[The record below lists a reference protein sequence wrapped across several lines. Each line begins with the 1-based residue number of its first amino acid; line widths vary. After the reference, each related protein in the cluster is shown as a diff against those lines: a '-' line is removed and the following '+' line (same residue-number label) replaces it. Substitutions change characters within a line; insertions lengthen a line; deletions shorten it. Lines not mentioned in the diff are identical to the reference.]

1 MRARKSP
8 MVSTFLS
15 YDLIAR
21 DMSKSL
27 TRVASEGQTKRETD
41 YFNTNITKVT
51 TVDGFMGDYR
61 LYSYAMKAY
70 GLDDMTYAKAFMKKV
85 LDSDLTDPQS
95 FVNRLSDQKYRDF
108 ANAFQFGK
116 ATAAVQTTAQK
127 DTTVQAY
134 KDQLA
139 SEEAAVSNDTA
150 YYKKAIASVK
160 TVDGFMNDS
169 KLYTYAM
176 KASGLDPN
184 NFSRDFI
191 KKILTSDVSDPK
203 SYVNSLPTDSA
214 SRYLLKQNA
223 LSLRN
228 AFNFN
233 TSGGL
238 DSGVTAQTSAQ
249 VDKITETYVT
259 TVPSH
264 VSPLAAQLNNTYLAD
279 QMAKVTKAS
288 DITSNDRLFSLVKTA
303 LGLSSSML
311 GTTFQNIVTSD
322 TSTPNNYANQQGG
335 ATWTAIAKMFNF
347 DTNGDV
353 KAGGSAMTSDNL
365 TALQNRYLGNYG
377 KDDDSNDATIYNY
390 YGTHIG
396 QVKKVDDLINNTAL
410 YSFALHSV
418 GLAAQDESQ
427 AKIRMVL
434 ESNVNDPKSYVN
446 QLSDKRYLALAK
458 EYNFDKDGKITA
470 PRLAQSQSEITLMAQ
485 NYVKMQTRYGN
496 TAAKAPATD
505 DMNYYTKTI
514 QGIDSVDGLLSDSK
528 LVKVMVGSYG
538 FDPAKVTKDFLKKVF
553 SSDLSDPKSFANTQ
567 TDQRWAQMAGA
578 FNFDSKTGKIATL
591 DQSGAMDRRA
601 RIATVD
607 NYYQQTLETE
617 AGDDNAGTR
626 LALYFQR
633 MAPTITSAYDILAD
647 QALLQFF
654 KTSNNLPDG
663 FSTLPIDTQAA
674 KVKSVMNLK
683 DLSDPEKVQS
693 MVKKFTALYDIQN
706 GGTTSGATALSI
718 LSPSSSGASLSAD
731 TLFTLSQL
739 KLG

>member
-1 MRARKSP
+1 

-27 TRVASEGQTKRETD
+27 NRVASEGLTKRETD
-41 YFNTNITKVT
+41 YFNTNISKVT

-108 ANAFQFGK
+108 AHAFQFGK
-116 ATAAVQTTAQK
+116 ATATVQTTAQK
-127 DTTVQAY
+127 DSTVQAY

-139 SEEAAVSNDTA
+139 AEEAAVSTDTA
-150 YYKKAIASVK
+150 YYKKAIGSVK
-160 TVDGFMNDS
+160 TVDGFMGDS

-176 KASGLDPN
+176 KASGLDPDTY
-184 NFSRDFI
+184 SRDFI
-191 KKILTSDVSDPK
+191 KKVLTSDLNDPQ
-203 SYVNSLPTDSA
+203 SYANTLPTDTA
-214 SRYLLKQNA
+214 ARYLLKQKV
-223 LSLRN
+223 LDLRK

-238 DSGVTAQTSAQ
+238 DSGVTAQTADQ
-249 VDKITETYVT
+249 VSKLTETYVT

-264 VSPLAAQLNNTYLAD
+264 VTPAAAQLNSTYLTD
-279 QMAKVTKAS
+279 QMSKVTKVS
-288 DITSNDRLFSLVKTA
+288 DITGNDRLFTLVKTA
-303 LGLSSSML
+303 LGLSSTMMA
-311 GTTFQNIVTSD
+311 TTFQNIVTSD

-347 DTNGDV
+347 DANGDV

-365 TALQNRYLGNYG
+365 TALNNRYLANYS
-377 KDDDSNDATIYNY
+377 KDDNANDEQIYTY
-390 YGTHIG
+390 YGSHIG
-396 QVKKVDDLINNTAL
+396 QVKKVDDLINNSAL

-434 ESNVNDPKSYVN
+434 ESDVNDPKSYVN

-458 EYNFDKDGKITA
+458 EYNFEKDGKIGA
-470 PRLAQSQSEITLMAQ
+470 PRLAQSQAEITLMAQ
-485 NYVKMQTRYGN
+485 NYVKMQTRYDN
-496 TAAKAPATD
+496 KAAKAGATD

-514 QGIDSVDGLLSDSK
+514 QGIDSVDKLLSDSK
-528 LVKVMVGSYG
+528 LVKVVLGSYG

-553 SSDLSDPKSFANTQ
+553 SSDLNDPKSFANTQ
-567 TDQRWAQMAGA
+567 TDQRWAQLAGA
-578 FNFDSKTGKIATL
+578 FNFDSKTGKIASI

-654 KTSNNLPDG
+654 KVSNNLPDG

-683 DLSDPEKVQS
+683 DLSDPEKVKN

-706 GGTTSGATALSI
+706 GGTTSGASALSV
-718 LSPSSSGASLSAD
+718 LSAGSGGASLSAD

-739 KLG
+739 KRG

>member
-21 DMSKSL
+21 NMSKSL
-27 TRVASEGQTKRETD
+27 DRVASEGQTKRETD
-41 YFNTNITKVT
+41 YFNTHISKVT
-51 TVDGFMGDYR
+51 SVKEFMGDYR

-116 ATAAVQTTAQK
+116 ETAAVQTTAQK
-127 DTTVQAY
+127 DSTVQAY

-139 SEEAAVSNDTA
+139 AEEAAVSTDTA
-150 YYKKAIASVK
+150 YYKKAMPSVK
-160 TVDGFMNDS
+160 TVDEFMNNS
-169 KLYTYAM
+169 KLFTYAM
-176 KASGLDPN
+176 KTSGLDPDTY
-184 NFSRDFI
+184 SRDFI
-191 KKILTSDVSDPK
+191 KKILTSDVNDSA
-203 SYVNSLPTDSA
+203 SYVNSLPTDTA
-214 SRYLLKQNA
+214 SRYLLKQKA
-223 LSLRN
+223 LDLRN

-238 DSGVTAQTSAQ
+238 DSGVAAQSAAQ
-249 VDKITETYVT
+249 IAKTTETYVT

-288 DITSNDRLFSLVKTA
+288 DITGNDRLFSLVKTA
-303 LGLSSSML
+303 LGLSSTML

-335 ATWTAIAKMFNF
+335 DTWTAIAKMFNF
-347 DTNGDV
+347 DTNGDL
-353 KAGGSAMTSDNL
+353 KAGGAAMTSENL
-365 TALQNRYLGNYG
+365 TKLQNRYLGNYG
-377 KDDDSNDATIYNY
+377 KDDDANDATIYNY

-396 QVKKVDDLINNTAL
+396 QVKKADDLINNTAL

-434 ESNVNDPKSYVN
+434 ESDVNDPKSYVN

-470 PRLAQSQSEITLMAQ
+470 PRLAQSQAEISLMAQ
-485 NYVKMQTRYGN
+485 NYVKMQTRYDN
-496 TAAKAPATD
+496 KAAKAGATD

-514 QGIDSVDGLLSDSK
+514 QGVDSVDKLLSDSK
-528 LVKVMVGSYG
+528 LVKVMLGSYG

-553 SSDLSDPKSFANTQ
+553 SSDLNDPKSFANTQ
-567 TDQRWAQMAGA
+567 PDQRWAQLAGA
-578 FNFDSKTGKIATL
+578 FNFDNKTGKIATI

-663 FSTLPIDTQAA
+663 FSTLPIETQAE

-683 DLSDPEKVQS
+683 DLSDPEKVKG
-693 MVKKFTALYDIQN
+693 MVKKFTALFDIQN
-706 GGTTSGATALSI
+706 NTVSGGASALSI
-718 LSPSSSGASLSAD
+718 LSPGSGGASLSAD

-739 KLG
+739 KR

>member
-1 MRARKSP
+1 

-21 DMSKSL
+21 DMPKSL
-27 TRVASEGQTKRETD
+27 NRVASEGQTKRETD
-41 YFNTNITKVT
+41 YFNTNIGKVT

-61 LYSYAMKAY
+61 LYSYAMTAY

-85 LDSDLTDPQS
+85 LESDLTDPQS

-139 SEEAAVSNDTA
+139 QEEAAVSSDTA

-176 KASGLDPN
+176 KSVGLDPDSY
-184 NFSRDFI
+184 SRDFI
-191 KKILTSDVSDPK
+191 KKILTSDVSDSK
-203 SYVNSLPTDSA
+203 SYVNSLPTDTA
-214 SRYLLKQNA
+214 ARYLLKQKA
-223 LSLRN
+223 LDLRN
-228 AFNFN
+228 SFSFN

-238 DSGVTAQTSAQ
+238 DSGVPAQTAAQ
-249 VDKITETYVT
+249 VSKTTETYVT

-264 VSPLAAQLNNTYLAD
+264 VTPLAAQLNNTYLAD
-279 QMAKVTKAS
+279 QMAKVTKVS
-288 DITSNDRLFSLVKTA
+288 DITGNDRLFSLVKTA
-303 LGLSSSML
+303 LGLSSTML
-311 GTTFQNIVTSD
+311 ATTFQNIVTSD
-322 TSTPNNYANQQGG
+322 TSTANNYANQQGG

-353 KAGGSAMTSDNL
+353 KAGGAAMTSDNL
-365 TALQNRYLGNYG
+365 SKLQNRYIGNYS
-377 KDDDSNDATIYNY
+377 KDDDTNDATIYSY
-390 YGTHIG
+390 YGAHIG
-396 QVKKVDDLINNTAL
+396 QVKKVDDLINNSAL

-418 GLAAQDESQ
+418 GLSAQDESQ

-434 ESNVNDPKSYVN
+434 ESDVNDPKSYVN
-446 QLSDKRYLALAK
+446 QLSDKRYLALAR

-470 PRLAQSQSEITLMAQ
+470 PRLAQSQSEISLMAQ
-485 NYVKMQTRYGN
+485 NYVKMQTRYDN
-496 TAAKAPATD
+496 KAAKAGATD

-514 QGIDSVDGLLSDSK
+514 QGVDSVDELLSDSK

-538 FDPAKVTKDFLKKVF
+538 LDPSKVTKDFLKKVF

-567 TDQRWAQMAGA
+567 PDQRWAQMAGA

-617 AGDDNAGTR
+617 AGNDNAGTR

-633 MAPTITSAYDILAD
+633 MAPSITSAYDILAD

-663 FSTLPIDTQAA
+663 FSTLPIDTQAE

-683 DLSDPEKVQS
+683 DLSDPDKVTA

-706 GGTTSGATALSI
+706 NTTSNASSALSI
-718 LSPSSSGASLSAD
+718 LSSSSGSATLSAD

>member
-1 MRARKSP
+1 

-21 DMSKSL
+21 NMSKSL
-27 TRVASEGQTKRETD
+27 DRVASEGQTKRETD
-41 YFNTNITKVT
+41 YFQTNIKKVT

-116 ATAAVQTTAQK
+116 ATAAVQTSAQK
-127 DTTVQAY
+127 DSTVQAY

-139 SEEAAVSNDTA
+139 AEETAVATDTT
-150 YYKKAIASVK
+150 YYKKAMPAVK

-176 KASGLDPN
+176 KATGLDPN

-191 KKILTSDVSDPK
+191 KKVLTSDVNDPQ
-203 SYVNSLPTDSA
+203 SYVNTLPTDTS
-214 SRYLLKQNA
+214 SRYLLKQKA
-223 LSLRN
+223 LDLRK

-238 DSGVTAQTSAQ
+238 DNGVAAQTADQ
-249 VDKITETYVT
+249 VSKITETYVT

-264 VSPLAAQLNNTYLAD
+264 ISPLAAQLNNTYLAD
-279 QMAKVTKAS
+279 QMGKVTKVS

-303 LGLSSSML
+303 LGLSSTML
-311 GTTFQNIVTSD
+311 ATTFQNIVTSD
-322 TSTPNNYANQQGG
+322 TSTANNYANQQGG

-353 KAGGSAMTSDNL
+353 KAGGSAMISDNL
-365 TALQNRYLGNYG
+365 SKLQNRYLGNYG
-377 KDDDSNDATIYNY
+377 KDDDANDATIYNY

-396 QVKKVDDLINNTAL
+396 QVKKVDDIINNTAL

-496 TAAKAPATD
+496 TAAKAGATD

-514 QGIDSVDGLLSDSK
+514 QGVDSVDKLLSDSK

-567 TDQRWAQMAGA
+567 ADQRWAQMAGA
-578 FNFDSKTGKIATL
+578 YNFDSKTGKIATL
-591 DQSGAMDRRA
+591 NEAGAMDRRA

-617 AGDDNAGTR
+617 AGDDNAGAR

-683 DLSDPEKVQS
+683 DLSDPEKVRT

-706 GGTTSGATALSI
+706 GGTSSGASALSI
-718 LSPSSSGASLSAD
+718 LSPGSGGATLSAD
-731 TLFTLSQL
+731 TLFTLSQI
-739 KLG
+739 KR

>member
-1 MRARKSP
+1 

-27 TRVASEGQTKRETD
+27 DRVASEGQTKRETD
-41 YFNTNITKVT
+41 YFNTNISKVT

-116 ATAAVQTTAQK
+116 ATATVQTTAQK
-127 DTTVQAY
+127 DSTVQAY

-139 SEEAAVSNDTA
+139 AEEAAVSTDTA
-150 YYKKAIASVK
+150 YYKKAMPSVK
-160 TVDGFMNDS
+160 TVDEFMNNS
-169 KLYTYAM
+169 QLYSYAM
-176 KASGLDPN
+176 KTVGLDPDTY
-184 NFSRDFI
+184 SRDFI
-191 KKILTSDVSDPK
+191 KKVLTSDVNDSA
-203 SYVNSLPTDSA
+203 SYVNSLPTDTA
-214 SRYLLKQNA
+214 SRYLLKQKA
-223 LSLRN
+223 LDLRN

-233 TSGGL
+233 TAGGL
-238 DSGVTAQTSAQ
+238 DSGVAAQTAAQ
-249 VDKITETYVT
+249 IDKTTETYVT

-279 QMAKVTKAS
+279 QMGKVTKAS
-288 DITSNDRLFSLVKTA
+288 DITGNERLFSLVKTA
-303 LGLSSSML
+303 LGLSSTML
-311 GTTFQNIVTSD
+311 GTTFQNIVSSD
-322 TSTPNNYANQQGG
+322 TSSQNNYAYQQGG
-335 ATWTAIAKMFNF
+335 DTWTAIAKMFNF

-353 KAGGSAMTSDNL
+353 KAGGPAMTSENL
-365 TALQNRYLGNYG
+365 SKLQNRYLGNYG
-377 KDDDSNDATIYNY
+377 KEDDASDEAIYSY

-396 QVKKVDDLINNTAL
+396 QVKKADDLINNSAL

-418 GLAAQDESQ
+418 GLSAQDESQ

-434 ESNVNDPKSYVN
+434 ESDVNDPKSYVN
-446 QLSDKRYLALAK
+446 QLSDKRYLALAR

-470 PRLAQSQSEITLMAQ
+470 PRLAQSQSEISVMAQ
-485 NYVKMQTRYGN
+485 NYVKMQTRYDN
-496 TAAKAPATD
+496 KAAKAGATD
-505 DMNYYTKTI
+505 DVNYYTKTI
-514 QGIDSVDGLLSDSK
+514 QGVDTVNELLADSK
-528 LVKVMVGSYG
+528 LVKVMLGSYG

-567 TDQRWAQMAGA
+567 ADQRWAQMAGA
-578 FNFDSKTGKIATL
+578 FNFDNKTGKIATI
-591 DQSGAMDRRA
+591 DQAGAMDRRA

-617 AGDDNAGTR
+617 AGDENAGTR

-663 FSTLPIDTQAA
+663 FSTLPIDTQAE

-683 DLSDPEKVQS
+683 DLSDPDKVKN

-706 GGTTSGATALSI
+706 NSVSGGASALSI
-718 LSPSSSGASLSAD
+718 LSPSSGSASLSAN

>member
-1 MRARKSP
+1 
-8 MVSTFLS
+8 
-15 YDLIAR
+15 
-21 DMSKSL
+21 
-27 TRVASEGQTKRETD
+27 
-41 YFNTNITKVT
+41 
-51 TVDGFMGDYR
+51 
-61 LYSYAMKAY
+61 
-70 GLDDMTYAKAFMKKV
+70 
-85 LDSDLTDPQS
+85 
-95 FVNRLSDQKYRDF
+95 
-108 ANAFQFGK
+108 
-116 ATAAVQTTAQK
+116 
-127 DTTVQAY
+127 
-134 KDQLA
+134 
-139 SEEAAVSNDTA
+139 
-150 YYKKAIASVK
+150 
-160 TVDGFMNDS
+160 MNDS

-176 KASGLDPN
+176 KATGLDPN

-191 KKILTSDVSDPK
+191 KKVLTSDVNDPQ
-203 SYVNSLPTDSA
+203 SYVNTLPTDTS
-214 SRYLLKQNA
+214 SRYLLKQKA
-223 LSLRN
+223 LDLRK

-238 DSGVTAQTSAQ
+238 DNGVAAQTADQ
-249 VDKITETYVT
+249 VSKITETYVT

-264 VSPLAAQLNNTYLAD
+264 ISPLAAQLNNTYLAD
-279 QMAKVTKAS
+279 QMGKVTKVS

-303 LGLSSSML
+303 LGLSSTML
-311 GTTFQNIVTSD
+311 ATTFQNIVTSD
-322 TSTPNNYANQQGG
+322 TSTANNYANQQGG

-365 TALQNRYLGNYG
+365 SKLQNRYLGNYG
-377 KDDDSNDATIYNY
+377 KDDDANDATIYNY

-396 QVKKVDDLINNTAL
+396 QVKKVDDIINNTAL

-496 TAAKAPATD
+496 TAAKAGATD

-514 QGIDSVDGLLSDSK
+514 QGVDSVDKLLSDGK

-567 TDQRWAQMAGA
+567 ADQRWAQMAGA
-578 FNFDSKTGKIATL
+578 YNFDSKTGKIATL
-591 DQSGAMDRRA
+591 NETGAMDRRA

-617 AGDDNAGTR
+617 AGDDNAGAR

-683 DLSDPEKVQS
+683 DLSDPEKVRT

-706 GGTTSGATALSI
+706 GGTSSGASALSI
-718 LSPSSSGASLSAD
+718 LFPGSGSATLSAD
-731 TLFTLSQL
+731 TLFTLSQI
-739 KLG
+739 KR

>member
-1 MRARKSP
+1 

-21 DMSKSL
+21 DLSKSL
-27 TRVASEGQTKRETD
+27 NRVASEGQTKRETD
-41 YFNTNITKVT
+41 YFNTNIGKVK
-51 TVDGFMGDYR
+51 TVEGFMGDYR

-116 ATAAVQTTAQK
+116 EAATVQTTAQK
-127 DTTVQAY
+127 DSTVQAY

-139 SEEAAVSNDTA
+139 AEEAAVATDTA
-150 YYKKAIASVK
+150 YYKKVMPSVK
-160 TVDGFMNDS
+160 NVDAFMGNS

-176 KASGLDPN
+176 KTVGLDPDN
-184 NFSRDFI
+184 YSRDFI
-191 KKILTSDVSDPK
+191 KKVLTSDIKDSA
-203 SYVNSLPTDSA
+203 SYVNSLPTDTA
-214 SRYLLKQNA
+214 SRYLLKQKA
-223 LSLRN
+223 LDLRN

-238 DSGVTAQTSAQ
+238 DSGVTAQTTAQ
-249 VDKITETYVT
+249 IDKLTETYVT

-264 VSPLAAQLNNTYLAD
+264 VSPLAAQLNSAYLAD

-288 DITSNDRLFSLVKTA
+288 DITSNERLFGLVKTA
-303 LGLSSSML
+303 LGLSSTML

-322 TSTPNNYANQQGG
+322 TSTPNNYAKQQGG
-335 ATWTAIAKMFNF
+335 ETWTAIAKMFNF

-365 TALQNRYLGNYG
+365 STLQNRYLGNSG
-377 KDDDSNDATIYNY
+377 KEDDANDATIYNY

-396 QVKKVDDLINNTAL
+396 QVKKADDLINNTAL

-418 GLAAQDESQ
+418 GLAAKDESQ

-434 ESNVNDPKSYVN
+434 ESDVNDPKSYVN

-470 PRLAQSQSEITLMAQ
+470 PRLAQSQAEISLMAQ
-485 NYVKMQTRYGN
+485 NYVKMQTRYDN
-496 TAAKAPATD
+496 KAAKAGATE

-514 QGIDSVDGLLSDSK
+514 QGVDSVDELLSDSK
-528 LVKVMVGSYG
+528 LVKVVLGSYG

-553 SSDLSDPKSFANTQ
+553 SSDLNNPNSFANTQ
-567 TDQRWAQMAGA
+567 TDQRWAQLAGA
-578 FNFDSKTGKIATL
+578 FNFDHKTGKIATI

-617 AGDDNAGTR
+617 AGDDNQGTR

-663 FSTLPIDTQAA
+663 FSTLPIDTQAE

-683 DLSDPEKVQS
+683 DLSDPEKVKT
-693 MVKKFTALYDIQN
+693 MVKKFTALFDIQN
-706 GGTTSGATALSI
+706 NTVSGGASALSI
-718 LSPSSSGASLSAD
+718 LSRGSGGVSLSAD

-739 KLG
+739 KR

>member
-1 MRARKSP
+1 

-21 DMSKSL
+21 DMTKSL
-27 TRVASEGQTKRETD
+27 NRVASEGQTKRETD
-41 YFNTNITKVT
+41 YFQSNIGKVSN
-51 TVDGFMGDYR
+51 VDDFMGDYR

-116 ATAAVQTTAQK
+116 ATATVQTTAQK
-127 DTTVQAY
+127 DSTVQAY
-134 KDQLA
+134 KDQLDQ
-139 SEEAAVSNDTA
+139 EEAAVATDTA
-150 YYKKAIASVK
+150 YYKKAITSVK
-160 TVDGFMNDS
+160 TVDGLMNDT

-176 KASGLDPN
+176 ESVGLDPN
-184 NFSRDFI
+184 TYTRDFV
-191 KKILTSDVSDPK
+191 KKVLTSDVNDST
-203 SYVNSLPTDSA
+203 SYVNTLPTDTGP
-214 SRYLLKQNA
+214 RYLLKQKA
-223 LSLRN
+223 LELRN

-233 TSGGL
+233 ASGGL
-238 DSGVTAQTSAQ
+238 DSGTTAQTSAQ
-249 VDKITETYVT
+249 VDKMTETYIT

-264 VSPLAAQLNNTYLAD
+264 VTPAAAQLNNTYLAD
-279 QMAKVTKAS
+279 QMAKVTKVS

-303 LGLSSSML
+303 LGLDSGMM

-335 ATWTAIAKMFNF
+335 ATWTAVAKMFNF
-347 DTNGDV
+347 DTSGNV
-353 KAGGSAMTSDNL
+353 KAGDSAMTSDNL
-365 TALQNRYLGNYG
+365 SKLQNRYLSSYS
-377 KDDDSNDATIYNY
+377 KDDDANDATIYNY

-396 QVKKVDDLINNTAL
+396 QVKKVDDLVNNSAL

-427 AKIRMVL
+427 IKIKMVL
-434 ESNVNDPKSYVN
+434 ESDVNDPKSYVN

-458 EYNFDKDGKITA
+458 EYNFDKDGKISA
-470 PRLAQSQSEITLMAQ
+470 PRLAQSQAEITIMAQ

-514 QGIDSVDGLLSDSK
+514 QGVDSVGELLSDSK

-538 FDPAKVTKDFLKKVF
+538 FDPTKVTKDFLQKVF
-553 SSDLSDPKSFANTQ
+553 SSDLSDPQSFANTQ
-567 TDQRWAQMAGA
+567 PDQRWAQMAGA
-578 FNFDSKTGKIATL
+578 FNFDNKTGKIATT

-674 KVKSVMNLK
+674 KVNQVMNLK
-683 DLSDPEKVQS
+683 DLSDPSKVTD

-706 GGTTSGATALSI
+706 SSVSGGASALSI
-718 LSPSSSGASLSAD
+718 LSSNSSGASLSAD

>member
-1 MRARKSP
+1 
-8 MVSTFLS
+8 LS
-15 YDLIAR
+15 R
-21 DMSKSL
+21 DPQASL
-27 TRVASEGQTKRETD
+27 DRVAKQSTVQKD
-41 YFNTNITKVT
+41 AQYYADNINKVKD
-51 TVDGFMGDYR
+51 VDDFLDNYR

-70 GLDDMTYAKAFMKKV
+70 GLEDMTYAKAFMKKV

-116 ATAAVQTTAQK
+116 ETAAVQTTAQK
-127 DTTVQAY
+127 DSTVQAY

-139 SEEAAVSNDTA
+139 AEEAAVSTDTA
-150 YYKKAIASVK
+150 YYKKAMPSVK
-160 TVDGFMNDS
+160 TVDEFMNNS
-169 KLYTYAM
+169 KLFTYAM
-176 KASGLDPN
+176 KTSGLDPDTY
-184 NFSRDFI
+184 SRDFI
-191 KKILTSDVSDPK
+191 KKILTSDVNDSA
-203 SYVNSLPTDSA
+203 SYVNSLPTDTA
-214 SRYLLKQNA
+214 SRYLLKQKA
-223 LSLRN
+223 LDLRN

-238 DSGVTAQTSAQ
+238 DSGVAAQSAAQ
-249 VDKITETYVT
+249 IAKTTETYVT

-288 DITSNDRLFSLVKTA
+288 DITGNDRLFSLVKTA
-303 LGLSSSML
+303 LGLSSTML

-335 ATWTAIAKMFNF
+335 DTWTAIAKMFNF

-353 KAGGSAMTSDNL
+353 KAGGAAMTSDNL
-365 TALQNRYLGNYG
+365 TKLQNRYLGNYG
-377 KDDDSNDATIYNY
+377 KDDDANDATIYNY

-396 QVKKVDDLINNTAL
+396 QVKKADDLINNTAL

-434 ESNVNDPKSYVN
+434 ESDVNDPKSYVN

-470 PRLAQSQSEITLMAQ
+470 PRLAQSQAEISLMAQ
-485 NYVKMQTRYGN
+485 NYVKMQTRYDN
-496 TAAKAPATD
+496 KAAKAGATD

-514 QGIDSVDGLLSDSK
+514 QGVDSVDKLLSDSK
-528 LVKVMVGSYG
+528 LVKVMLGSYG

-553 SSDLSDPKSFANTQ
+553 SSDLNDPKSFANTQ
-567 TDQRWAQMAGA
+567 PDQRWAQLAGA
-578 FNFDSKTGKIATL
+578 FNFDNKTGKIATI

-663 FSTLPIDTQAA
+663 FSTLPIETQAE

-683 DLSDPEKVQS
+683 DLSDPEKVKG
-693 MVKKFTALYDIQN
+693 MVKKFTALFDIQN
-706 GGTTSGATALSI
+706 NTVSGGASALSI
-718 LSPSSSGASLSAD
+718 LSPGSGGASLSAD

-739 KLG
+739 KR

>member
-1 MRARKSP
+1 

-27 TRVASEGQTKRETD
+27 NRVASEGQTKRETD
-41 YFNTNITKVT
+41 YFNANIGKVT
-51 TVDGFMGDYR
+51 SVDEFMGDYR

-85 LDSDLTDPQS
+85 LDSDLTDTSS

-116 ATAAVQTTAQK
+116 ATATVQTTAQK
-127 DTTVQAY
+127 DSTVQAY

-139 SEEAAVSNDTA
+139 QEEAAVSTDSD
-150 YYKKAIASVK
+150 YYKKAMPAVK

-176 KASGLDPN
+176 KASGLDPDTY
-184 NFSRDFI
+184 SRDFI
-191 KKILTSDVSDPK
+191 KKVLTSDVSDPT
-203 SYVNSLPTDSA
+203 SYVNSLPTDSDA
-214 SRYLLKQNA
+214 RYLLKQKA
-223 LSLRN
+223 LQLRN

-238 DSGVTAQTSAQ
+238 DSGKTAQTSAQ
-249 VDKITETYVT
+249 IDSITETYVT

-264 VSPLAAQLNNTYLAD
+264 VTPAAAQLNNTYLAD
-279 QMAKVTKAS
+279 QMAKVTKVS
-288 DITSNDRLFSLVKTA
+288 DITGNDRLFSLVKTA
-303 LGLSSSML
+303 LGLDSGMMA
-311 GTTFQNIVTSD
+311 TTFQNIVTSD
-322 TSTPNNYANQQGG
+322 TSTSNNYANQQGG
-335 ATWTAIAKMFNF
+335 ATWTAVAKMFNF

-353 KAGGSAMTSDNL
+353 KSGSSAMSSDNL
-365 TALQNRYLGNYG
+365 TALQNRYLANYS
-377 KDDDSNDATIYNY
+377 KDDDANDTTIYTY
-390 YGTHIG
+390 YGAHIG
-396 QVKKVDDLINNTAL
+396 QVKKVDDLINNSAL

-427 AKIRMVL
+427 IKIRMVL

-458 EYNFDKDGKITA
+458 EYNFDKDGKIAA
-470 PRLAQSQSEITLMAQ
+470 PRLAQSQSEISLMAQ
-485 NYVKMQTRYGN
+485 NYVKMQTRYDN
-496 TAAKAPATD
+496 KAAKAGATD

-514 QGIDSVDGLLSDSK
+514 QGVSSVDQLLSDSK

-538 FDPAKVTKDFLKKVF
+538 LDSSKVTPDFLKKVF
-553 SSDLSDPKSFANTQ
+553 SSDLSDPNSFANTQ
-567 TDQRWAQMAGA
+567 SDQRWAQMAGA
-578 FNFDSKTGKIATL
+578 FNFDNKTGKISTT
-591 DQSGAMDRRA
+591 DESGAMDRRA

-633 MAPTITSAYDILAD
+633 MAPNITSAYDILAD

-683 DLSDPEKVQS
+683 DLSDPDKVRD

-706 GGTTSGATALSI
+706 NTTSSASSALSI
-718 LSPSSSGASLSAD
+718 LSSSGSSATLSAD

-739 KLG
+739 KSG

>member
-1 MRARKSP
+1 

-21 DMSKSL
+21 DMTKSL
-27 TRVASEGQTKRETD
+27 DRVASEGQTKRETE
-41 YFNTNITKVT
+41 YFQTNIKKVT

-116 ATAAVQTTAQK
+116 ATATVQTTVQK
-127 DTTVQAY
+127 DTTVQSY

-139 SEEAAVSNDTA
+139 SEQAAVSADTS
-150 YYKKAIASVK
+150 YYKKAMPSVK

-176 KASGLDPN
+176 KSVGLDPDTY
-184 NFSRDFI
+184 SRDFI
-191 KKILTSDVSDPK
+191 KKVLTSDINNSA
-203 SYVNSLPTDSA
+203 SYVNSLPTDTS
-214 SRYLLKQNA
+214 SRYLLKQKA
-223 LSLRN
+223 LDLRN

-238 DSGVTAQTSAQ
+238 DSGVTAQTTAQ
-249 VDKITETYVT
+249 IDKTTETYVT

-264 VSPLAAQLNNTYLAD
+264 ISPLAAQLNNTYLAD
-279 QMAKVTKAS
+279 QMAKVTKVS
-288 DITSNDRLFSLVKTA
+288 DITSNDRLFTLVKTA
-303 LGLSSSML
+303 LGLSSTML
-311 GTTFQNIVTSD
+311 ATTFQNIVTSD
-322 TSTPNNYANQQGG
+322 TSATNNYANQQGG

-353 KAGGSAMTSDNL
+353 KAGGSAMTSENL
-365 TALQNRYLGNYG
+365 TKMQNRYLANYS
-377 KDDDSNDATIYNY
+377 KDDNDNDATIYNY

-396 QVKKVDDLINNTAL
+396 QVKKVDDLINNSAL

-418 GLAAQDESQ
+418 GLVAQDESQ

-458 EYNFDKDGKITA
+458 EYNFDKDGKIAA

-485 NYVKMQTRYGN
+485 NYVKMQTRYDN
-496 TAAKAPATD
+496 KAAKAGATD

-514 QGIDSVDGLLSDSK
+514 QGVDSVDKLLSDSK

-538 FDPAKVTKDFLKKVF
+538 LDPAKVTKEFLKKVF
-553 SSDLSDPKSFANTQ
+553 SSDLSDPSSFANTQ
-567 TDQRWAQMAGA
+567 PDQRWAQMAGA
-578 FNFDSKTGKIATL
+578 FNFDSKTGKIATV
-591 DQSGAMDRRA
+591 DETGAMDRRA

-683 DLSDPEKVQS
+683 DLSDPEKVKT

-706 GGTTSGATALSI
+706 NTSTGAASALTVLTS
-718 LSPSSSGASLSAD
+718 SSSSGASLSAD

-739 KLG
+739 KQA